1 MSKPSSD
8 DEDSPID
15 VKDMSYEILLDD
27 SMDEKMKGLARLVLR
42 IKDQEDFLNKK
53 DEEMDL
59 LRVAYPKEDL
69 EQLIEVLEYELDNN
83 ASLTIEDKVL
93 IIRMNENLKKLLE
106 SLY

>member
-27 SMDEKMKGLARLVLR
+27 SMDETMKGLARVVLR

-59 LRVAYPKEDL
+59 LRAANPKEDL

-93 IIRMNENLKKLLE
+93 TIRMNENLKKLLE

>member
-27 SMDEKMKGLARLVLR
+27 SMDETMKGLARVVLR

-59 LRVAYPKEDL
+59 LRVAYAKEDL
-69 EQLIEVLEYELDNN
+69 ERLIEVLEYELDNN

-93 IIRMNENLKKLLE
+93 TIRMNENLKKLLE